1 MSVVGLPREQPAPA
15 LQIREGEVAIIMECP
30 ALDQFRIRV
39 STLVLGNREID
50 QDPANDSWV
59 AAGGL
64 QRNGCSG
71 APAQQYEMLDS
82 SRRLQEIHSLLRFPN
97 GALLERKTIMAGRA
111 VPNP

>member
-1 MSVVGLPREQPAPA
+1 
-15 LQIREGEVAIIMECP
+15 MECP

-82 SRRLQEIHSLLRFPN
+82 SRCLQEIHSLLRFPN

-111 VPNP
+111 VPHPREVKSKGHQGHRRHWLPNVTRNA